1 MNTKLI
7 YKSPAGEEA
16 VMALYDSLLARWP
29 VPCETLNIPTRHGNT
44 FVIASGEKSSPPLV
58 LLHGSNANSITWSND
73 VIEYISHYRV
83 YAIDTL
89 GEPGKSAPNRPK
101 WDSLAYAE
109 WLDDVFDYLN
119 LEKVSL
125 IGMSQSGWIA
135 LKFTTYKPER
145 VGKLVLLCPDGVT
158 PARLSFVLRAIPLSL
173 LGRWGIKPIKR
184 IVFGN
189 EPLHE
194 EVDEY
199 VTLIMRHFKSRI
211 DAQPIFSDEE
221 LQRLTM
227 PTLLLVG
234 AQDALFDSEKTAARM
249 QKLVPHLTATI
260 LPEFGHV
267 LYNTTTQIIPFLA
280 NAVQK

>member
-1 MNTKLI
+1 MSTKSI
-7 YKSPAGEEA
+7 YKSPEGEKA
-16 VMALYDSLLARWP
+16 VMDLYDSLLARWP
-29 VPCETLNIPTRHGNT
+29 VPCETLNIPTQHGDT
-44 FVIASGEKSSPPLV
+44 FVIASGEKSAPPLI

-73 VIEYISHYRV
+73 VIEYSSHYRV
-83 YAIDTL
+83 YAVDTL
-89 GEPGKSAPNRPK
+89 GEPGKSSPNRPK

-109 WLDDVFDYLN
+109 WLDDVFDALK

-125 IGMSQSGWIA
+125 IGMSQGGWIA
-135 LKFTTYKPER
+135 IKFATYKPER
-145 VGKLVLLCPDGVT
+145 VGKLVLLCPGGVT

-199 VTLIMRHFKSRI
+199 VTLIMRHFKARI
-211 DAQPIFSDEE
+211 DAQSIFSDEE
-221 LQRLTM
+221 LRRLTM

-234 AQDALFDSEKTAARM
+234 
-249 QKLVPHLTATI
+249 
-260 LPEFGHV
+260 
-267 LYNTTTQIIPFLA
+267 
-280 NAVQK
+280 